1 MAEFEGG
8 LNIGNERVKEV
19 RIQIARKVIFMGAEL
34 TKGHLRGGVEEN
46 SDRVGK
52 SEGN

>member
-8 LNIGNERVKEV
+8 LNVGNERVKEV
-19 RIQIARKVIFMGAEL
+19 RIQIVRKVIFMGAEL
-34 TKGHLRGGVEEN
+34 TKGHLRVGVEEN